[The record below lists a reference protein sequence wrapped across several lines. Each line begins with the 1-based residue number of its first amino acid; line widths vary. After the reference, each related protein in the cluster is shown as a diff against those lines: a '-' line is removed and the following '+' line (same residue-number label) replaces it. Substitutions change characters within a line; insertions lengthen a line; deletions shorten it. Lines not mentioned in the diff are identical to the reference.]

1 MHSDSSLVA
10 DSACPDEYALF
21 EPRLLHRFRLLTPP
35 FSLLS
40 FLVVPLTPIGW
51 LKHLKSV
58 PRFQKNLENEIEAH
72 VGNSQRATIAR

>member
-40 FLVVPLTPIGW
+40 FLVVPTNTNKMTETP
-51 LKHLKSV
+51 
-58 PRFQKNLENEIEAH
+58 
-72 VGNSQRATIAR
+72 